1 MKILFI
7 INPKSGKGRDPQDI
21 VNCIKLNFPQAAWAL
36 TTGPRHATELAAK
49 AVSQQYEAVVA
60 VGGDGTINE
69 TAQALVNT
77 PTALGVIPGGS
88 GNGFARELRMP
99 LHLQEAVF
107 CLQKAKTVRCDVGQA
122 NGELFLNLAGVGI
135 EAQIAYDF
143 MQYGKTGKRGM
154 WPYFKLGA
162 KDAFTYQ
169 PQEMQLDKL
178 TSPRDKKSFV
188 NALAFCARRFSRSVL
203 PFISG
208 QSMPRTRTGTFSQNT
223 LIEQFTFI
231 LKVSPSYTL
240 AIWAFSNVSPSTWLT
255 GLPVCWKT
263 ASAAAISAVTH
274 QGALEERRLVLRFLL
289 EAIIKESARLRPR
302 AKF

>member
-7 INPKSGKGRDPQDI
+7 INPKSGKGRDPQDTI
-21 VNCIKLNFPQAAWAL
+21 NCIKLNFPQAAWAL

-49 AVSQQYEAVVA
+49 AVSQQYESVVA

-88 GNGFARELRMP
+88 GNGFARELHMP

-169 PQEMQLDKL
+169 PQEMQLEYDGRRETLRPLSVTFANGTQYGSNFKIAPQASLTDGWLEKVVIKNVHKL
-178 TSPRDKKSFV
+178 K
-188 NALAFCARRFSRSVL
+188 LL
-203 PFISG
+203 
-208 QSMPRTRTGTFSQNT
+208 
-223 LIEQFTFI
+223 
-231 LKVSPSYTL
+231 
-240 AIWAFSNVSPSTWLT
+240 
-255 GLPVCWKT
+255 
-263 ASAAAISAVTH
+263 AAAPTFFTDDSTHLGVTDTTRVKH
-274 QGALEERRLVLRFLL
+274 VLLRQPGEIIYHLDGEPKKTQDQLEIKILPAALNVL
-289 EAIIKESARLRPR
+289 IP
-302 AKF
+302 

>member
-7 INPKSGKGRDPQDI
+7 INPKSGKGRDPQDT

-107 CLQKAKTVRCDVGQA
+107 CLQKAKAVRCDVGQA

-169 PQEMQLDKL
+169 PQEMQLEYDGRQETLRPLSVTFANGTQYGSNFKIAPQASLTDGWLEKVVIKNVHKL
-178 TSPRDKKSFV
+178 K
-188 NALAFCARRFSRSVL
+188 LL
-203 PFISG
+203 
-208 QSMPRTRTGTFSQNT
+208 
-223 LIEQFTFI
+223 
-231 LKVSPSYTL
+231 
-240 AIWAFSNVSPSTWLT
+240 
-255 GLPVCWKT
+255 
-263 ASAAAISAVTH
+263 AAAPTFFTDDSTHLGVTDTTRVKH
-274 QGALEERRLVLRFLL
+274 VLLRQPGEIIYHLDGEPKKTQDQLEIKILPAALNVL
-289 EAIIKESARLRPR
+289 IP
-302 AKF
+302 

>member
-7 INPKSGKGRDPQDI
+7 INPKSGKGRDPQDT

-88 GNGFARELRMP
+88 GNGFARELCMP

-169 PQEMQLDKL
+169 PQEMQLEYDGRQETLRPLSVTFANGTQYGSNFKIAPQASLTDGWLEKVVIKNVHKL
-178 TSPRDKKSFV
+178 K
-188 NALAFCARRFSRSVL
+188 LL
-203 PFISG
+203 
-208 QSMPRTRTGTFSQNT
+208 
-223 LIEQFTFI
+223 
-231 LKVSPSYTL
+231 
-240 AIWAFSNVSPSTWLT
+240 
-255 GLPVCWKT
+255 
-263 ASAAAISAVTH
+263 AAAPTFFTDDSTHLGVTDTTRVKH
-274 QGALEERRLVLRFLL
+274 VLLRQPGEIIYHLDGEPKKTQDQLEIKILPAALNVL
-289 EAIIKESARLRPR
+289 IP
-302 AKF
+302 

>member
-99 LHLQEAVF
+99 LRLQEAVF

-169 PQEMQLDKL
+169 PQEMQLEYDGRQETLRPLSVTFANGTQYGSNFKIAPQASLTDGWLEKVVIKNVHKL
-178 TSPRDKKSFV
+178 K
-188 NALAFCARRFSRSVL
+188 LL
-203 PFISG
+203 
-208 QSMPRTRTGTFSQNT
+208 
-223 LIEQFTFI
+223 
-231 LKVSPSYTL
+231 
-240 AIWAFSNVSPSTWLT
+240 
-255 GLPVCWKT
+255 
-263 ASAAAISAVTH
+263 AAAPTFFTDDSTHLGVTDTTRVKH
-274 QGALEERRLVLRFLL
+274 VLLRQPGEIIYHLDGEPKKTQDQLEIKILPAALNVL
-289 EAIIKESARLRPR
+289 IP
-302 AKF
+302 

>member
-88 GNGFARELRMP
+88 GNGFARELHMP
-99 LHLQEAVF
+99 LTLQEAVF

-169 PQEMQLDKL
+169 PQEMQLEYDGHRETLRPLSVTFANGTQYGSNFKIAPQASLTDGWLEKVVIKNVHKL
-178 TSPRDKKSFV
+178 K
-188 NALAFCARRFSRSVL
+188 LL
-203 PFISG
+203 
-208 QSMPRTRTGTFSQNT
+208 
-223 LIEQFTFI
+223 
-231 LKVSPSYTL
+231 
-240 AIWAFSNVSPSTWLT
+240 
-255 GLPVCWKT
+255 
-263 ASAAAISAVTH
+263 AAAPTFFTDDSTHLGVTDTTRVKH
-274 QGALEERRLVLRFLL
+274 VLLRQPGEIIYHLDGEPKKTQDQLEIKILPAALNVL
-289 EAIIKESARLRPR
+289 IP
-302 AKF
+302 

>member
-7 INPKSGKGRDPQDI
+7 INPKSGKGRDPQDT
-21 VNCIKLNFPQAAWAL
+21 VNCIKLNFPQAACAL
-36 TTGPRHATELAAK
+36 TTGPRHATELAAQ

-99 LHLQEAVF
+99 LHLQESVF

-169 PQEMQLDKL
+169 PQEMQLEYDGRQETLRPLSVTFANGTQYGSNFKIAPQASLTDGWLEKVVIKNVHKL
-178 TSPRDKKSFV
+178 K
-188 NALAFCARRFSRSVL
+188 LL
-203 PFISG
+203 
-208 QSMPRTRTGTFSQNT
+208 
-223 LIEQFTFI
+223 
-231 LKVSPSYTL
+231 
-240 AIWAFSNVSPSTWLT
+240 
-255 GLPVCWKT
+255 
-263 ASAAAISAVTH
+263 AAAPTFFTDNPAHLGVTDTTRVKH
-274 QGALEERRLVLRFLL
+274 VLLRQPGEIIYHLDGEPKKTQDQLEIKILPAALNVL
-289 EAIIKESARLRPR
+289 IP
-302 AKF
+302 

>member
-7 INPKSGKGRDPQDI
+7 INPKSGKGRDPQDT

-99 LHLQEAVF
+99 LRLQEAVF

-169 PQEMQLDKL
+169 PQEMQLEYDGRQETIRPLSVTFANGTQYGSNFKIAPQASLTDGWLEKVVIKNVHKL
-178 TSPRDKKSFV
+178 K
-188 NALAFCARRFSRSVL
+188 LL
-203 PFISG
+203 
-208 QSMPRTRTGTFSQNT
+208 
-223 LIEQFTFI
+223 
-231 LKVSPSYTL
+231 
-240 AIWAFSNVSPSTWLT
+240 
-255 GLPVCWKT
+255 
-263 ASAAAISAVTH
+263 AAAPTFFTDDSTHLGVTDTTRVKH
-274 QGALEERRLVLRFLL
+274 VLLRQPGEIIYHLDGEPKKTQDQLEIKILPAALNVL
-289 EAIIKESARLRPR
+289 IP
-302 AKF
+302 

>member
-7 INPKSGKGRDPQDI
+7 INPKSGKGRDPQDT

-36 TTGPRHATELAAK
+36 TTGPHHATELAAK

-99 LHLQEAVF
+99 LRLQEAVF

-169 PQEMQLDKL
+169 PQEMQLEYDGRQETLRPLSVTFANGTQYGSNFKIAPQASLTDGWLEKVVIKNVHKL
-178 TSPRDKKSFV
+178 K
-188 NALAFCARRFSRSVL
+188 LL
-203 PFISG
+203 
-208 QSMPRTRTGTFSQNT
+208 
-223 LIEQFTFI
+223 
-231 LKVSPSYTL
+231 
-240 AIWAFSNVSPSTWLT
+240 
-255 GLPVCWKT
+255 
-263 ASAAAISAVTH
+263 AAAPTFFTDDSTHLGVTDTTRVKH
-274 QGALEERRLVLRFLL
+274 VLLRQPGEIIYHLDGEPKKTQDQLEIKILPAALNVL
-289 EAIIKESARLRPR
+289 IP
-302 AKF
+302 

>member
-7 INPKSGKGRDPQDI
+7 INPKSGKGRDPQDT
-21 VNCIKLNFPQAAWAL
+21 VHCIKLNFPQASWAL
-36 TTGPRHATELAAK
+36 TNGPRHATELAAK

-77 PTALGVIPGGS
+77 PTALGVIPSGS
-88 GNGFARELRMP
+88 GNGFARELCMP
-99 LHLQEAVF
+99 LTPEEAVLR
-107 CLQKAKTVRCDVGQA
+107 LQKAKTVRCDVGQA

-169 PQEMQLDKL
+169 PQEMQLEYDGHRETLRPLSVTFANGTQYGSNFKIAPQASLTDGWLEKVVIKDVNKL
-178 TSPRDKKSFV
+178 K
-188 NALAFCARRFSRSVL
+188 LL
-203 PFISG
+203 
-208 QSMPRTRTGTFSQNT
+208 
-223 LIEQFTFI
+223 
-231 LKVSPSYTL
+231 
-240 AIWAFSNVSPSTWLT
+240 
-255 GLPVCWKT
+255 
-263 ASAAAISAVTH
+263 AAAPTFFTDNPTHLGVTDTTRVKH
-274 QGALEERRLVLRFLL
+274 VILRQAGQIIYHLDGEPKKTQDQLEIKILPAALNVL
-289 EAIIKESARLRPR
+289 IP
-302 AKF
+302 

>member
-7 INPKSGKGRDPQDI
+7 INPKSGKGRDPQDT
-21 VNCIKLNFPQAAWAL
+21 VHCIKVNFPQASWAL
-36 TTGPRHATELAAK
+36 TNGPRHATELAAK

-77 PTALGVIPGGS
+77 PTALGVIPSGS

-99 LHLQEAVF
+99 LAPEEAVLR
-107 CLQKAKTVRCDVGQA
+107 LQKAKTVRCDVGQA

-169 PQEMQLDKL
+169 PQEMQLEYDGHRETLRPLSVTFANGTQYGSNFKIAPQASLTDGWLEKVVIKDVNKL
-178 TSPRDKKSFV
+178 K
-188 NALAFCARRFSRSVL
+188 LL
-203 PFISG
+203 
-208 QSMPRTRTGTFSQNT
+208 
-223 LIEQFTFI
+223 
-231 LKVSPSYTL
+231 
-240 AIWAFSNVSPSTWLT
+240 
-255 GLPVCWKT
+255 
-263 ASAAAISAVTH
+263 AAAPTFFTDNPAHLGVTDTTRVKH
-274 QGALEERRLVLRFLL
+274 VILRQAGQIIYHLDGEPKKTQDQLEIKILPAALNVL
-289 EAIIKESARLRPR
+289 IP
-302 AKF
+302 

>member
-7 INPKSGKGRDPQDI
+7 INPKSGKGRDPQDT

-36 TTGPRHATELAAK
+36 TNGPRHATELAAK

-169 PQEMQLDKL
+169 PQEMQLEYDGRQETLRPLSVTFANGTQYGSNFKIAPQASLTDGWLEKVVIKNVHKL
-178 TSPRDKKSFV
+178 K
-188 NALAFCARRFSRSVL
+188 LL
-203 PFISG
+203 
-208 QSMPRTRTGTFSQNT
+208 
-223 LIEQFTFI
+223 
-231 LKVSPSYTL
+231 
-240 AIWAFSNVSPSTWLT
+240 
-255 GLPVCWKT
+255 
-263 ASAAAISAVTH
+263 AAAPTFFTDDSTHLGVTDTTRVKH
-274 QGALEERRLVLRFLL
+274 VLLRQPGEIIYHLDGEPKKTQDQLEIKILPAALNVL
-289 EAIIKESARLRPR
+289 IP
-302 AKF
+302 

>member
-7 INPKSGKGRDPQDI
+7 INPKSGKGRDPQDT

-88 GNGFARELRMP
+88 GNGFARELHMP

-169 PQEMQLDKL
+169 PQEMQLEYDGRQETLRPLSVTFANGTQYGSNFKIAPQASLTDGWLEKVVIKNVHKL
-178 TSPRDKKSFV
+178 K
-188 NALAFCARRFSRSVL
+188 LL
-203 PFISG
+203 
-208 QSMPRTRTGTFSQNT
+208 
-223 LIEQFTFI
+223 
-231 LKVSPSYTL
+231 
-240 AIWAFSNVSPSTWLT
+240 
-255 GLPVCWKT
+255 
-263 ASAAAISAVTH
+263 AAAPTFFTDNPAHLGVTDTTRVKH
-274 QGALEERRLVLRFLL
+274 VLLRQPGEIIYHLDGEPKKTQDQLEIKILPAALNVL
-289 EAIIKESARLRPR
+289 IP
-302 AKF
+302 

>member
-7 INPKSGKGRDPQDI
+7 INPKSGKGRDPQDT
-21 VNCIKLNFPQAAWAL
+21 VHCIKLNFPQASWAL
-36 TTGPRHATELAAK
+36 TNGPRHATELAAK

-77 PTALGVIPGGS
+77 PTALGVIPSGS

-99 LHLQEAVF
+99 LTPEEAVLR
-107 CLQKAKTVRCDVGQA
+107 LQKAKTVRCDVGQA

-169 PQEMQLDKL
+169 PQEMQLEYDGRRETIRPLSVTFANGTQYGSNFKIAPQASLTDGWLEKVVIKDVNKL
-178 TSPRDKKSFV
+178 K
-188 NALAFCARRFSRSVL
+188 LL
-203 PFISG
+203 
-208 QSMPRTRTGTFSQNT
+208 
-223 LIEQFTFI
+223 
-231 LKVSPSYTL
+231 
-240 AIWAFSNVSPSTWLT
+240 
-255 GLPVCWKT
+255 
-263 ASAAAISAVTH
+263 AAAPTFFTDNPTHLGVTDTTRVKH
-274 QGALEERRLVLRFLL
+274 VILRQAGEIIYHLDGEPKKTQDQLEIKILPAALNVL
-289 EAIIKESARLRPR
+289 IP
-302 AKF
+302 

>member
-7 INPKSGKGRDPQDI
+7 INPKSGKGRDPQDT

-49 AVSQQYEAVVA
+49 AVSQHYEAVVA

-88 GNGFARELRMP
+88 GNGFARELRMS

-169 PQEMQLDKL
+169 PQEMQLEYDGRRETLRPLSVTFANGTQYGSNFKIAPQASLTDGWLEKVVIKNVHKL
-178 TSPRDKKSFV
+178 K
-188 NALAFCARRFSRSVL
+188 LL
-203 PFISG
+203 
-208 QSMPRTRTGTFSQNT
+208 
-223 LIEQFTFI
+223 
-231 LKVSPSYTL
+231 
-240 AIWAFSNVSPSTWLT
+240 
-255 GLPVCWKT
+255 
-263 ASAAAISAVTH
+263 AAAPTFFTDDSTHLGVTDTTRVKH
-274 QGALEERRLVLRFLL
+274 VLLRQPGEIIYHLDGEPKKTQDQLEIKILPAALNLL
-289 EAIIKESARLRPR
+289 IP
-302 AKF
+302 

>member
-99 LHLQEAVF
+99 LRLQEAVF

-169 PQEMQLDKL
+169 PQEMQLEYDGRQETIRPLSVTFANGTQYGSNFKIAPQASLTDGWLEKVVIKNVHKL
-178 TSPRDKKSFV
+178 K
-188 NALAFCARRFSRSVL
+188 LL
-203 PFISG
+203 
-208 QSMPRTRTGTFSQNT
+208 
-223 LIEQFTFI
+223 
-231 LKVSPSYTL
+231 
-240 AIWAFSNVSPSTWLT
+240 
-255 GLPVCWKT
+255 
-263 ASAAAISAVTH
+263 AAAPTFFTDDSTHLGVTDTTRVKH
-274 QGALEERRLVLRFLL
+274 VLLRQPGEIIYHLDGEPKKTQDQLEIKILPAALNVL
-289 EAIIKESARLRPR
+289 IP
-302 AKF
+302 

>member
-7 INPKSGKGRDPQDI
+7 INPKSGKGRDPQDT

-99 LHLQEAVF
+99 LRLQEAVF

-169 PQEMQLDKL
+169 PQEMQLEYDGRQETLRPLSVTFANGTQYGSNFKIAPQASLTDGWLEKVVIKNVHKL
-178 TSPRDKKSFV
+178 K
-188 NALAFCARRFSRSVL
+188 LL
-203 PFISG
+203 
-208 QSMPRTRTGTFSQNT
+208 
-223 LIEQFTFI
+223 
-231 LKVSPSYTL
+231 
-240 AIWAFSNVSPSTWLT
+240 
-255 GLPVCWKT
+255 
-263 ASAAAISAVTH
+263 AAAPTFFTDDSTHLGVTDTTRVKH
-274 QGALEERRLVLRFLL
+274 VLLRQPGEIIYHLDGEPKKTQDQLEIKILPAALNVL
-289 EAIIKESARLRPR
+289 IP
-302 AKF
+302 

>member
-7 INPKSGKGRDPQDI
+7 INPKSGTGRDPQDT

-77 PTALGVIPGGS
+77 PTALGVVPGGS

-169 PQEMQLDKL
+169 PQEMQLEYDGRQETLRPLSVTFANGTQYGSNFKIAPQASLTDGWLEKVVIKNVHKL
-178 TSPRDKKSFV
+178 K
-188 NALAFCARRFSRSVL
+188 LL
-203 PFISG
+203 
-208 QSMPRTRTGTFSQNT
+208 
-223 LIEQFTFI
+223 
-231 LKVSPSYTL
+231 
-240 AIWAFSNVSPSTWLT
+240 
-255 GLPVCWKT
+255 
-263 ASAAAISAVTH
+263 AAAPTFFTDDSTHLGVTDTTRVKH
-274 QGALEERRLVLRFLL
+274 VLLRQPGEIIYHLDGEPKKTQDQLEIKILPAALNVL
-289 EAIIKESARLRPR
+289 IP
-302 AKF
+302 

>member
-88 GNGFARELRMP
+88 GNGFARELHMP

-169 PQEMQLDKL
+169 PQEMQLEYDGRQETLRPLSVTFANGTQYGSNFKIAPQASLTDGWLEKVVIKNVHKL
-178 TSPRDKKSFV
+178 K
-188 NALAFCARRFSRSVL
+188 LL
-203 PFISG
+203 
-208 QSMPRTRTGTFSQNT
+208 
-223 LIEQFTFI
+223 
-231 LKVSPSYTL
+231 
-240 AIWAFSNVSPSTWLT
+240 
-255 GLPVCWKT
+255 
-263 ASAAAISAVTH
+263 AAAPTFFTDDSTHLGVTDTTRVKH
-274 QGALEERRLVLRFLL
+274 VLLRQPGEIIYHLDGEPKKTQDQLEIKILPAALNVL
-289 EAIIKESARLRPR
+289 IP
-302 AKF
+302 

>member
-7 INPKSGKGRDPQDI
+7 INPKSGKGRDPQDT

-162 KDAFTYQ
+162 KDSFTYQ
-169 PQEMQLDKL
+169 PQEMQLEYDGRRETLRPLSVTFANGTQYGSNFKIAPQASLTDGWLEKVVIKNVHKL
-178 TSPRDKKSFV
+178 K
-188 NALAFCARRFSRSVL
+188 LL
-203 PFISG
+203 
-208 QSMPRTRTGTFSQNT
+208 
-223 LIEQFTFI
+223 
-231 LKVSPSYTL
+231 
-240 AIWAFSNVSPSTWLT
+240 
-255 GLPVCWKT
+255 
-263 ASAAAISAVTH
+263 AAAPTFFTDDSTHLGVTDTTRVKH
-274 QGALEERRLVLRFLL
+274 VLLRQPGEIIYHLDGEPKKTQDQLEIKILPAALNVL
-289 EAIIKESARLRPR
+289 IP
-302 AKF
+302 

>member
-7 INPKSGKGRDPQDI
+7 INPKSGKGRDPQDT

-88 GNGFARELRMP
+88 GNGFARELHMP

-169 PQEMQLDKL
+169 PQEMQLEYDGRRETLRPLSVTFANGTQYGSNFKIAPQASLTDGWLEKVVIKNVHKL
-178 TSPRDKKSFV
+178 K
-188 NALAFCARRFSRSVL
+188 LL
-203 PFISG
+203 
-208 QSMPRTRTGTFSQNT
+208 
-223 LIEQFTFI
+223 
-231 LKVSPSYTL
+231 
-240 AIWAFSNVSPSTWLT
+240 
-255 GLPVCWKT
+255 
-263 ASAAAISAVTH
+263 AAAPTFFTDDSTHLGVTDTTRVKH
-274 QGALEERRLVLRFLL
+274 VLLRQPGEIIYHLDGEPKKTQDQLEIKILPAALNVL
-289 EAIIKESARLRPR
+289 IP
-302 AKF
+302 

>member
-36 TTGPRHATELAAK
+36 TTGPRHATELAAQ

-99 LHLQEAVF
+99 LHLQESVF

-169 PQEMQLDKL
+169 PQEMQLEYDGRQETLRPLSVTFANGTQYGSNFKIAPQASLTDGWLEKVVIKNVHKL
-178 TSPRDKKSFV
+178 K
-188 NALAFCARRFSRSVL
+188 LL
-203 PFISG
+203 
-208 QSMPRTRTGTFSQNT
+208 
-223 LIEQFTFI
+223 
-231 LKVSPSYTL
+231 
-240 AIWAFSNVSPSTWLT
+240 
-255 GLPVCWKT
+255 
-263 ASAAAISAVTH
+263 AAAPTFFTDDSTHLGVTDTTRVKH
-274 QGALEERRLVLRFLL
+274 VLLRQPGEIIYHLDGEPKKTQDQLEIKILPAALNVL
-289 EAIIKESARLRPR
+289 IP
-302 AKF
+302 

>member
-7 INPKSGKGRDPQDI
+7 INPKSGKGHDPQDI

-169 PQEMQLDKL
+169 PQEMQLEYDGRRETLRPLSVTFANGTQYGSNFKIAPQASLTDGWLEKVVIKNVHKL
-178 TSPRDKKSFV
+178 K
-188 NALAFCARRFSRSVL
+188 LL
-203 PFISG
+203 
-208 QSMPRTRTGTFSQNT
+208 
-223 LIEQFTFI
+223 
-231 LKVSPSYTL
+231 
-240 AIWAFSNVSPSTWLT
+240 
-255 GLPVCWKT
+255 
-263 ASAAAISAVTH
+263 AAAPTFFTDDSTHLGVTDTTRVKH
-274 QGALEERRLVLRFLL
+274 VLLRQPGEIIYHLDGEPKKTQDQLEIKILPAALNVL
-289 EAIIKESARLRPR
+289 IP
-302 AKF
+302 

>member
-169 PQEMQLDKL
+169 PQEMQLEYDGRRETIRPLSVTFANGTQYGSNFKIAPQASLTDGWLEKVVIKNVHKL
-178 TSPRDKKSFV
+178 K
-188 NALAFCARRFSRSVL
+188 LL
-203 PFISG
+203 
-208 QSMPRTRTGTFSQNT
+208 
-223 LIEQFTFI
+223 
-231 LKVSPSYTL
+231 
-240 AIWAFSNVSPSTWLT
+240 
-255 GLPVCWKT
+255 
-263 ASAAAISAVTH
+263 AAAPTFFTDDSTHLGVTDTTCVKH
-274 QGALEERRLVLRFLL
+274 VLLRQPGEIIYHLDGEPKKTQDQLEIKILPAALNVL
-289 EAIIKESARLRPR
+289 IP
-302 AKF
+302 

>member
-88 GNGFARELRMP
+88 GNGFARELHMP

-169 PQEMQLDKL
+169 PQEMQLEYDGHQETIRPLSVTFANGTQYGSNFKIAPQASLTDGWLEKVVIKNVHKL
-178 TSPRDKKSFV
+178 K
-188 NALAFCARRFSRSVL
+188 LL
-203 PFISG
+203 
-208 QSMPRTRTGTFSQNT
+208 
-223 LIEQFTFI
+223 
-231 LKVSPSYTL
+231 
-240 AIWAFSNVSPSTWLT
+240 
-255 GLPVCWKT
+255 
-263 ASAAAISAVTH
+263 AAAPTFFTDDSTHLGVTDTTRVKH
-274 QGALEERRLVLRFLL
+274 VLLRQPGEIIYHLDGEPKKTQDQLEIKILPAALNVL
-289 EAIIKESARLRPR
+289 IP
-302 AKF
+302 

>member
-88 GNGFARELRMP
+88 GNGFARELHMP

-169 PQEMQLDKL
+169 PQEMQLEYDGRRETLRPLSVTFANGTQYGSNFKIAPQASLTDGWLEKVVIKNVHKL
-178 TSPRDKKSFV
+178 K
-188 NALAFCARRFSRSVL
+188 LL
-203 PFISG
+203 
-208 QSMPRTRTGTFSQNT
+208 
-223 LIEQFTFI
+223 
-231 LKVSPSYTL
+231 
-240 AIWAFSNVSPSTWLT
+240 
-255 GLPVCWKT
+255 
-263 ASAAAISAVTH
+263 AAAPTFFTDDSTHLGVTDTTRVKH
-274 QGALEERRLVLRFLL
+274 VLLRQPGEIIYHLDGEPKKTQDQLEIKILPAALNVL
-289 EAIIKESARLRPR
+289 IP
-302 AKF
+302 

>member
-7 INPKSGKGRDPQDI
+7 INPKSGKGCDPQDT

-169 PQEMQLDKL
+169 PQEMQLEYDGRRETIRPLSVTFANGTQYGSNFKIAPQASLTDGWLEKVVIKNVHKL
-178 TSPRDKKSFV
+178 K
-188 NALAFCARRFSRSVL
+188 LL
-203 PFISG
+203 
-208 QSMPRTRTGTFSQNT
+208 
-223 LIEQFTFI
+223 
-231 LKVSPSYTL
+231 
-240 AIWAFSNVSPSTWLT
+240 
-255 GLPVCWKT
+255 
-263 ASAAAISAVTH
+263 AAAPTFFTDDSTHLGVTDTTRVKH
-274 QGALEERRLVLRFLL
+274 VLLRQVGQIIYHLDGEPKKTQDQLEIKILPAALNVL
-289 EAIIKESARLRPR
+289 IP
-302 AKF
+302 

>member
-169 PQEMQLDKL
+169 PQEMQLEYDGRRETIRPLSVTFANGTQYGSNFKIAPQASLTDGWLEKVVIKNVHKL
-178 TSPRDKKSFV
+178 K
-188 NALAFCARRFSRSVL
+188 LL
-203 PFISG
+203 
-208 QSMPRTRTGTFSQNT
+208 
-223 LIEQFTFI
+223 
-231 LKVSPSYTL
+231 
-240 AIWAFSNVSPSTWLT
+240 
-255 GLPVCWKT
+255 
-263 ASAAAISAVTH
+263 AAAPTFFTDDSTHLGVTDTTRVKH
-274 QGALEERRLVLRFLL
+274 VLLRQVGQIIYHLDGEPKKTQDQLEIKILPAALNVL
-289 EAIIKESARLRPR
+289 IP
-302 AKF
+302 

>member
-7 INPKSGKGRDPQDI
+7 INPKSGKGRDPQDT

-169 PQEMQLDKL
+169 PQEMQLEYDGRRETIRPLSVTFANGTQYGSNFKIAPQASLTDGWLEKVVIKNVHKL
-178 TSPRDKKSFV
+178 K
-188 NALAFCARRFSRSVL
+188 LL
-203 PFISG
+203 
-208 QSMPRTRTGTFSQNT
+208 
-223 LIEQFTFI
+223 
-231 LKVSPSYTL
+231 
-240 AIWAFSNVSPSTWLT
+240 
-255 GLPVCWKT
+255 
-263 ASAAAISAVTH
+263 AAAPTFFTDDSTHFGVTDTTRVKH
-274 QGALEERRLVLRFLL
+274 VLLRQPGEIIYHLDGEPKKTQDQLEIKILPAALNVL
-289 EAIIKESARLRPR
+289 IP
-302 AKF
+302 

>member
-7 INPKSGKGRDPQDI
+7 INPKSGKERDPQDT

-99 LHLQEAVF
+99 LTLQEAVF

-169 PQEMQLDKL
+169 PQEMQLEYDGRQETLRPLSVTFANGTQYGSNFKIAPQASLTDGWLEKVVIKNVHKL
-178 TSPRDKKSFV
+178 K
-188 NALAFCARRFSRSVL
+188 LL
-203 PFISG
+203 
-208 QSMPRTRTGTFSQNT
+208 
-223 LIEQFTFI
+223 
-231 LKVSPSYTL
+231 
-240 AIWAFSNVSPSTWLT
+240 
-255 GLPVCWKT
+255 
-263 ASAAAISAVTH
+263 AAAPTFFTDDSTHLGVTDTTRVKH
-274 QGALEERRLVLRFLL
+274 VLLRQPGEIIYHLDGEPKKTQDQLEIKILPAALNVL
-289 EAIIKESARLRPR
+289 IP
-302 AKF
+302 

>member
-7 INPKSGKGRDPQDI
+7 INPKSGKGRDPQDT

-49 AVSQQYEAVVA
+49 AVSQQYKAVVA

-169 PQEMQLDKL
+169 PQEMQLEYDGRRETLRPLSVTFANGTQYGSNFKIAPQASLTDGWLEKVVIKNVHKL
-178 TSPRDKKSFV
+178 K
-188 NALAFCARRFSRSVL
+188 LL
-203 PFISG
+203 
-208 QSMPRTRTGTFSQNT
+208 
-223 LIEQFTFI
+223 
-231 LKVSPSYTL
+231 
-240 AIWAFSNVSPSTWLT
+240 
-255 GLPVCWKT
+255 
-263 ASAAAISAVTH
+263 AAAPTFFTDDSTHLGVTDTTRVKH
-274 QGALEERRLVLRFLL
+274 VLLRQPGEIIYHLDGEPKKTQDQLEIKILPAALNVL
-289 EAIIKESARLRPR
+289 IP
-302 AKF
+302 

>member
-36 TTGPRHATELAAK
+36 TTGPHHATELAAK

-88 GNGFARELRMP
+88 GNGFARELHMP

-169 PQEMQLDKL
+169 PQEMQLEYDGRRETLRPLSVTFANGTQYGSNFKIAPQASLTDGWLEKVVIKNVHKL
-178 TSPRDKKSFV
+178 K
-188 NALAFCARRFSRSVL
+188 LL
-203 PFISG
+203 
-208 QSMPRTRTGTFSQNT
+208 
-223 LIEQFTFI
+223 
-231 LKVSPSYTL
+231 
-240 AIWAFSNVSPSTWLT
+240 
-255 GLPVCWKT
+255 
-263 ASAAAISAVTH
+263 AAAPTFFTDDSTHLGVTDTTRVKH
-274 QGALEERRLVLRFLL
+274 VLLRQPGEIIYHLDGEPKKTQDQLEIKILPAALNVL
-289 EAIIKESARLRPR
+289 IP
-302 AKF
+302 

>member
-169 PQEMQLDKL
+169 PQEMQLEYDGRQETLRPLSVTFANGTQYGSNFKIAPQASLTDGWLEKVAIKNVHKL
-178 TSPRDKKSFV
+178 K
-188 NALAFCARRFSRSVL
+188 LL
-203 PFISG
+203 
-208 QSMPRTRTGTFSQNT
+208 
-223 LIEQFTFI
+223 
-231 LKVSPSYTL
+231 
-240 AIWAFSNVSPSTWLT
+240 
-255 GLPVCWKT
+255 
-263 ASAAAISAVTH
+263 AAAPTFFTDDSTHLGVTDTTRVKH
-274 QGALEERRLVLRFLL
+274 VLLRQPGEIIYHLDGEPKKTQDQLEIKILPAALNVL
-289 EAIIKESARLRPR
+289 IP
-302 AKF
+302 

>member
-7 INPKSGKGRDPQDI
+7 INPKSGKGRDPQDT

-107 CLQKAKTVRCDVGQA
+107 RLQKAKTVRCDVGQA

-169 PQEMQLDKL
+169 PQEMQLEYDGRRETIRPLSVTFANGTQYGSNFKIAPQASLTDGWLEKVVIKNVHKL
-178 TSPRDKKSFV
+178 K
-188 NALAFCARRFSRSVL
+188 LL
-203 PFISG
+203 
-208 QSMPRTRTGTFSQNT
+208 
-223 LIEQFTFI
+223 
-231 LKVSPSYTL
+231 
-240 AIWAFSNVSPSTWLT
+240 
-255 GLPVCWKT
+255 
-263 ASAAAISAVTH
+263 AAAPTFFTDDSTHLGVTDTTRVKH
-274 QGALEERRLVLRFLL
+274 VLLRQPGEIIYHLDGEPKKTQDQLEIKILPAALNVL
-289 EAIIKESARLRPR
+289 IP
-302 AKF
+302 

>member
-7 INPKSGKGRDPQDI
+7 INPKSGKGRDPQDT

-88 GNGFARELRMP
+88 GNGFARELHMP

-169 PQEMQLDKL
+169 PQEMQLEYDGRRETIRPLSVTFANGTQYGSNFKIAPQASLTDGWLEKVVIKNVHKL
-178 TSPRDKKSFV
+178 K
-188 NALAFCARRFSRSVL
+188 LL
-203 PFISG
+203 
-208 QSMPRTRTGTFSQNT
+208 
-223 LIEQFTFI
+223 
-231 LKVSPSYTL
+231 
-240 AIWAFSNVSPSTWLT
+240 
-255 GLPVCWKT
+255 
-263 ASAAAISAVTH
+263 AAAPTFFTDDSTHLGVTDTTRVKH
-274 QGALEERRLVLRFLL
+274 VLLRQPGEIIYHLDGEPKKTQDQLEIKILPAALNVL
-289 EAIIKESARLRPR
+289 IP
-302 AKF
+302 

>member
-7 INPKSGKGRDPQDI
+7 INPKSGKGRDPQDT

-99 LHLQEAVF
+99 FHLQEAVF

-169 PQEMQLDKL
+169 PQEMQLEYDGRRETIRPLSVTFANGTQYGSNFKIAPQASLTDGWLEKVVIKNVHKL
-178 TSPRDKKSFV
+178 K
-188 NALAFCARRFSRSVL
+188 LL
-203 PFISG
+203 
-208 QSMPRTRTGTFSQNT
+208 
-223 LIEQFTFI
+223 
-231 LKVSPSYTL
+231 
-240 AIWAFSNVSPSTWLT
+240 
-255 GLPVCWKT
+255 
-263 ASAAAISAVTH
+263 AAAPTFFTDDSTHLGVTDTTRVKH
-274 QGALEERRLVLRFLL
+274 VLLRQPGEIIYHLDGEPKKTQDQLEIKILPAALNVL
-289 EAIIKESARLRPR
+289 IP
-302 AKF
+302 

>member
-107 CLQKAKTVRCDVGQA
+107 GLQKAKTVRCDVGQA

-169 PQEMQLDKL
+169 PQEMQLEYDGRRETLRPLSVTFANGTQYGSNFKIAPQASLTDGWLEKVVIKNVHKL
-178 TSPRDKKSFV
+178 K
-188 NALAFCARRFSRSVL
+188 LL
-203 PFISG
+203 
-208 QSMPRTRTGTFSQNT
+208 
-223 LIEQFTFI
+223 
-231 LKVSPSYTL
+231 
-240 AIWAFSNVSPSTWLT
+240 
-255 GLPVCWKT
+255 
-263 ASAAAISAVTH
+263 AAAPTFFTDDSTHLGVTDTTRVKH
-274 QGALEERRLVLRFLL
+274 VLLRQPGEIIYHLDGEPKKTQDQLEIKILPAALNVL
-289 EAIIKESARLRPR
+289 IP
-302 AKF
+302 

>member
-7 INPKSGKGRDPQDI
+7 INPKSGKGRDPQDT

-36 TTGPRHATELAAK
+36 TTGPRHATELAAQ

-99 LHLQEAVF
+99 LHLQESVF

-169 PQEMQLDKL
+169 PQEMQLEYDGRQETLRPLSVTFANGTQYGSNFKIAPQASLTDGWLEKVVIKNVHKL
-178 TSPRDKKSFV
+178 K
-188 NALAFCARRFSRSVL
+188 LL
-203 PFISG
+203 
-208 QSMPRTRTGTFSQNT
+208 
-223 LIEQFTFI
+223 
-231 LKVSPSYTL
+231 
-240 AIWAFSNVSPSTWLT
+240 
-255 GLPVCWKT
+255 
-263 ASAAAISAVTH
+263 AAAPTFFTDDSTHLGVTDTTRVKH
-274 QGALEERRLVLRFLL
+274 VLLRKPGEIIYHLDGEPKKTQDQLEIKILPAALNVL
-289 EAIIKESARLRPR
+289 IP
-302 AKF
+302 